1 MDRIGACLRLGRMHD
16 VDVNNSYP
24 AVTAPVP
31 REAKAPVPRESSES
45 TRIGSF
51 PRPNRRLSRAKPLD
65 VCEEEYVIS
74 AY

>member
-1 MDRIGACLRLGRMHD
+1 MARVVACLTLGCMHD

-31 REAKAPVPRESSES
+31 SGSNGSSGKSSES
-45 TRIGSF
+45 TRISGF

-65 VCEEEYVIS
+65 VSEEEYVIS

>member
-1 MDRIGACLRLGRMHD
+1 MDRIGACLTLGIMHD

-31 REAKAPVPRESSES
+31 RGSRGSSGS
-45 TRIGSF
+45 TRISGF

-65 VCEEEYVIS
+65 VCEEEYDIS